1 MKIDLTA
8 LVTES
13 RNQASEQIDNLSTI
27 DMLSVINNEDKKV
40 AEAVEK
46 NLPEVAKLVDLVAT
60 AFSKGGRLIYS
71 GAGTS
76 GRLGILDAS
85 ECPPTYGSKPE
96 QVVGLIAGGHK
107 AILKAVENAED
118 NAQLGAADLQQIN
131 FSQNDVLVGIA
142 ASGRTPYVIGAMQY
156 ALAQGACVACI
167 SCNPTSP
174 MTELAQIAITPVVGA
189 EVVTG
194 SSRMKAGTAQK
205 LILNMITTGAMIK
218 TGKVFGNLMV
228 DVEATNA
235 KLLQRQKNIV
245 VEATQCSLETAE
257 QALSACDNHCK
268 TAILMVLLNIDAP
281 DAQQKLQQKG
291 GFIRAALTD

>member
-46 NLPEVAKLVDLVAT
+46 TLPEVAKLVDLVAT